1 MIKKTTDKKVQSKKV
16 KIKVNFPE
24 GKYIYGLGRRKTSIA
39 QVRIYEKGKGN
50 VFINNVELNKYLP
63 TKILQDKVLLPL
75 KETAKEGL
83 VDIYIKATGGGKN
96 GQAEASRLGITRAL
110 ITNDKELK
118 PTLKKLGLV
127 TRDSRMVER
136 KKPGLKKARR
146 APQWAKR

>member
-50 VFINNVELNKYLP
+50 IFINNVELNKYLP

-83 VDIYIKATGGGKN
+83 VDVHIKAIGGGKN